1 MIIAFVACM
10 DDETD
15 LPIRG
20 NGKTC
25 AMTGYAYLNYREGKK
40 IYTNYKTDFSDYMG
54 LQKMIDTLGN
64 NQPHPDTILCVTEI
78 GKMLNSL
85 GSEVHKAIFVEN
97 FVRQLRK
104 LELTLYI
111 DDQRFLNIHKRL
123 RIHVDVIF
131 ILEKIHLD
139 GHLCYNDLCKKEHI
153 INVYSEK
160 PFKPKR
166 IRAFYAS
173 EVGKH
178 YNTNEYILDDLIVP
192 KRKITDLESDKEE

>member
-1 MIIAFVACM
+1 MIIAFCACM
-10 DDETD
+10 NNETN

-40 IYTNYKTDFSDYMG
+40 IYTNYQTDFSEVMG
-54 LQKMIDTLGN
+54 FQKMINTLGSVA
-64 NQPHPDTILCVTEI
+64 HPDTILCVTEI
-78 GKMLNSL
+78 GKLLNSL
-85 GSEVHKAIFVEN
+85 GSDTKKALFVEN

-111 DDQRFLNIHKRL
+111 DDQRFMNIHKRL
-123 RIHVDVIF
+123 RVHVDMIF
-131 ILEKIHLD
+131 ILEKTHLD
-139 GHLCYNDLCKKEHI
+139 NSLCYNDLCQKDHI

-160 PFKPKR
+160 PFKQDR

-178 YNTNEYILDDLIVP
+178 YNSNEFIFDELIVP
-192 KRKITDLESDKEE
+192 QKKVFET